1 MAGADGEREPWV
13 DQIMEHPQV
22 AANDMIAEVDFPD
35 GTTARYTGTPFKIGG
50 HAGPSRRA
58 APHKGA
64 DTAHV
69 LRDVL
74 GFAPTDVERLMRTGA

>member
-1 MAGADGEREPWV
+1 
-13 DQIMEHPQV
+13 MEHPQV
-22 AANDMIAEVDFPD
+22 AANDMIAEVDHAD
-35 GTTARYTGTPFKIGG
+35 GTTRRYVGTPFKVDG

-64 DTAHV
+64 DTAHI

-74 GFAPTDVERLMRTGA
+74 GFAPGDVERLMGSGA